1 MKTPIL
7 TPEYD
12 LPELE
17 CEKGWQA
24 IEIEFRDDA
33 NDLLIEV
40 MVTVYVKL
48 EKSGDDYNTPDG
60 SCIRDYIH
68 VVDLA
73 KAHVIAIQRLITD
86 KNKKSYEIFNLGTG
100 NGISVLIHRYIGNQ
114 RIKIHFYECIS

>member
-7 TPEYD
+7 TPEYE

-40 MVTVYVKL
+40 MVTIYVKL
-48 EKSGDDYNTPDG
+48 EKSGDGYNTPYDITAKTDVY
-60 SCIRDYIH
+60 SIEYHCF
-68 VVDLA
+68 DLEGKRVA
-73 KAHVIAIQRLITD
+73 DDEGIIYKELEKII
-86 KNKKSYEIFNLGTG
+86 KGKYEN
-100 NGISVLIHRYIGNQ
+100 
-114 RIKIHFYECIS
+114 

>member
-7 TPEYD
+7 VPEYD

-48 EKSGDDYNTPDG
+48 EKSGDGYNTPYDITAKTDVY
-60 SCIRDYIH
+60 SIEYHCF
-68 VVDLA
+68 DLEGKRVA
-73 KAHVIAIQRLITD
+73 DDEAIIY
-86 KNKKSYEIFNLGTG
+86 KSLEKIIKENYE
-100 NGISVLIHRYIGNQ
+100 
-114 RIKIHFYECIS
+114 K

>member
-7 TPEYD
+7 TPEYE

-33 NDLLIEV
+33 NDLLIET

-48 EKSGDDYNTPDG
+48 EKSGDGYNTPHDIT
-60 SCIRDYIH
+60 SKTDVYSIEYHCF
-68 VVDLA
+68 DLEGKRVA
-73 KAHVIAIQRLITD
+73 DDEGIIYKELEKII
-86 KNKKSYEIFNLGTG
+86 KGKYEN
-100 NGISVLIHRYIGNQ
+100 
-114 RIKIHFYECIS
+114 

>member
-48 EKSGDDYNTPDG
+48 EKSGDDYNTPREITAKTDVY
-60 SCIRDYIH
+60 SIEYHCF
-68 VVDLA
+68 DLEGKRVA
-73 KAHVIAIQRLITD
+73 DDEAIIYKSLEKIIKA
-86 KNKKSYEIFNLGTG
+86 
-100 NGISVLIHRYIGNQ
+100 
-114 RIKIHFYECIS
+114 FYEK

>member
-7 TPEYD
+7 TPEYQ

-33 NDLLIEV
+33 NDLLIET

-48 EKSGDDYNTPDG
+48 EKSGDGYNTPHDITAKTDVHSIEYHCFDFDG
-60 SCIRDYIH
+60 KR
-68 VVDLA
+68 
-73 KAHVIAIQRLITD
+73 VIDEDGVIYKELEKII
-86 KNKKSYEIFNLGTG
+86 KGEYEN
-100 NGISVLIHRYIGNQ
+100 
-114 RIKIHFYECIS
+114 